1 LGIWVGSQRE
11 VCEEALGLLRH
22 QLEDPRFPIEL
33 EGCSTFER
41 FERHQDASRLLRV
54 ALKRHRNQQVL
65 SEPAFNL
72 PLESY
77 G

>member
-1 LGIWVGSQRE
+1 LGIRFGSQRE

-54 ALKRHRNQQVL
+54 ALKRHRDQEEEH
-65 SEPAFNL
+65 EPAINL
-72 PLESY
+72 PLELD